1 MISEEHNSLTNT
13 VQTVMLSNKYEN
25 GLALIHELYHR
36 NSASDL
42 VVRNRAYESYIA
54 DIFQLI
60 KKLPSLA
67 TITLEET

>member
-1 MISEEHNSLTNT
+1 
-13 VQTVMLSNKYEN
+13 MLSNKYEDD
-25 GLALIHELYHR
+25 LALIHEFYHR

-42 VVRNRAYESYIA
+42 VVRNRAYKSYIA
-54 DIFQLI
+54 AIFQLI

>member
-1 MISEEHNSLTNT
+1 MKMVSHSFTNF
-13 VQTVMLSNKYEN
+13 
-25 GLALIHELYHR
+25 YHR

-42 VVRNRAYESYIA
+42 VVGNRAYKSYIA
-54 DIFQLI
+54 AIFQLI

>member
-1 MISEEHNSLTNT
+1 
-13 VQTVMLSNKYEN
+13 MLSNKYED

-42 VVRNRAYESYIA
+42 VVRKRAYKSYIA
-54 DIFQLI
+54 AIFQLS
-60 KKLPSLA
+60 KKLTSLA